1 MNSSGSEQVEHHVR
15 VALVRFADHQQDVRA
30 ATNTAATDVTTRPG
44 GCAGGVSTP
53 HVIKSALK
61 STNLASSGG
70 SGSTDSGFAGSSYAD
85 YNEGQFR
92 SFPFHSVSQPHPSAL
107 VRFRP

>member
-1 MNSSGSEQVEHHVR
+1 MNSSGGEQVEHHVR
-15 VALVRFADHQQDVRA
+15 VPLVRFADHQQDVRA

-85 YNEGQFR
+85 YNEGRFH
-92 SFPFHSVSQPHPSAL
+92 SFPF
-107 VRFRP
+107 